1 MLSLILG
8 IAAFVCMG
16 VGYGISATVVWGSY
30 LVWGGVA
37 LGVAAWIVGAK
48 AVKRNKQDTA
58 SKLGKILGIIATIV
72 GILLVVFAIFLTGYL
87 MNMISGM

>member
-8 IAAFVCMG
+8 IAAFVCMA
-16 VGYGISATVVWGSY
+16 VGY
-30 LVWGGVA
+30 LVESVSFLIWAGVA
-37 LGVAAWIVGAK
+37 LGVAAWIIGAK
-48 AVKRNKQDTA
+48 AVKRDKKDTA
-58 SKLGKILGIIATIV
+58 SKIGKILGIIATIV